1 MYVLLLRYAGRLLG
15 RYGRYTGA
23 VLGGRCSPVSEH
35 RYQDQLKSS
44 GCMNGNQMAAQC
56 SDECAEV
63 FLEFYA
69 DCHPRFEGQ
78 AGASQYAQF
87 LRLCQGNAGGGH

>member
-1 MYVLLLRYAGRLLG
+1 
-15 RYGRYTGA
+15 
-23 VLGGRCSPVSEH
+23 
-35 RYQDQLKSS
+35 
-44 GCMNGNQMAAQC
+44 MNGNQMAAQC
-56 SDECAEV
+56 TDECAEV

-69 DCHPRFEGQ
+69 DCHPRFEGE